1 MAKVKTMKFVKFEC
15 ATHILQP
22 AAVHECFDHMKK
34 KKAKYNKQK
43 QKTPGLLTEII

>member
-34 KKAKYNKQK
+34 KQNTISKNK
-43 QKTPGLLTEII
+43 KTPGLLTEII

>member
-34 KKAKYNKQK
+34 KKQNTISKKK
-43 QKTPGLLTEII
+43 KTGIVN

>member
-15 ATHILQP
+15 ASHILQP
-22 AAVHECFDHMKK
+22 AAVHKCFRSYE

-43 QKTPGLLTEII
+43 QKKPGIVN

>member
-34 KKAKYNKQK
+34 KQNTISKK
-43 QKTPGLLTEII
+43 QKTPGLFTEII